1 MSKVILNIFY
11 SDGSNQW
18 IGPFKLEDD
27 AIKYFLNLYNQPSSM
42 VTAKEI
48 RFLNRPI
55 PS

>member
-27 AIKYFLNLYNQPSSM
+27 AIKYFPSYWL
-42 VTAKEI
+42 AK
-48 RFLNRPI
+48 R
-55 PS
+55 